1 MSTIGHAHAS
11 PVATGQGTPAHFNP
25 YRPVSPSGR
34 MHAHVHIDLV
44 GPLPPC
50 QGFTYLL
57 TCVDR
62 FTCWPEVVPL
72 SDITAISVAH
82 AITTDRGS
90 QSESNLWQQL
100 MCLLGSTRIRTT
112 AYYPAANGLVER
124 FHHQLKA
131 SLMSV
136 TTSTRWIEAL
146 PMVLMAYI
154 PVSKRTLDAAQL
166 SLYMVPPC

>member
-1 MSTIGHAHAS
+1 MPLQWQRAKVHQHTL
-11 PVATGQGTPAHFNP
+11 TPIDQFPPPDARF
-25 YRPVSPSGR
+25 
-34 MHAHVHIDLV
+34 AHVHIDLV

-57 TCVDR
+57 TCEDR
-62 FTCWPEVVPL
+62 FTRWPEVVPF

-112 AYYPAANGLVER
+112 AYHPAANGLVEQ
-124 FHHQLKA
+124 FHHRLKA